1 MPREIGPLGRGMLSR
16 TMHWMAALAAGAFS
30 FAMPSAALAQ
40 ASCDRATLQDIAD
53 RYVKAQ
59 AKGSL
64 FELPVGEWV
73 DYRENLVMSSSA
85 TGVLSQPME
94 FAWSVP
100 LLDTAQCQVFV
111 IGVITQPKEYLLAS
125 VVYNGFFGV
134 NQVSTVI
141 GAGSAAATL
150 AKGKAEDW
158 GELPEAE
165 RATRPELLALANAH
179 LDALGEDIA
188 DRRYVVDETK
198 GAVGVFARVGGEK
211 GPAASYTFRIED
223 GAVRSV
229 HESRSAG

>member
-1 MPREIGPLGRGMLSR
+1 MRSALIKSTTSIAFACAAMGLSA
-16 TMHWMAALAAGAFS
+16 TAA
-30 FAMPSAALAQ
+30 AQ
-40 ASCDRATLQDIAD
+40 AACDRATLQDIAD
-53 RYVKAQ
+53 RYIKAQ

-100 LLDTAQCQVFV
+100 LLDTVQCQVFV
-111 IGVITQPKEYLLAS
+111 KGVITQPKEYDLAS

-141 GAGSAAATL
+141 GGVSATDALTQ
-150 AKGKAEDW
+150 GRAEDW
-158 GELPEAE
+158 SELPEAA
-165 RATRPELLALANAH
+165 RASRAQLLAAANAY
-179 LDALGEDIA
+179 LDGLGDEIVG
-188 DRRYVVDETK
+188 RRYVVDEAK

-223 GAVRSV
+223 GAVRYV

>member
-1 MPREIGPLGRGMLSR
+1 MGSKLLKTVVWGAAAVGSVALSVP
-16 TMHWMAALAAGAFS
+16 AA
-30 FAMPSAALAQ
+30 AQ

-94 FAWSVP
+94 FAWTAQ
-100 LLDTAQCQVFV
+100 LLDTSQCQVFV
-111 IGVITQPKEYLLAS
+111 DGVITEPKGHVLAS

-141 GAGSAAATL
+141 GTGSAAQAL
-150 AKGKAEDW
+150 AQAQGENW
-158 GELPEAE
+158 GELPEAA
-165 RATRPELLALANAH
+165 RASRTDLLAAANAH
-179 LDALGEDIA
+179 LDGLGEPIV
-188 DRRYVVDETK
+188 DRRFVVDEAK
-198 GAVGVFARVGGEK
+198 GAVGVFGRVGTEK
-211 GPAASYTFRIED
+211 GPAVSYTLRIED
-223 GAVRSV
+223 GAVRQV
-229 HESRSAG
+229 RASRSAA

>member
-1 MPREIGPLGRGMLSR
+1 MRSSLFKSAISI
-16 TMHWMAALAAGAFS
+16 AFAAGVLGL
-30 FAMPSAALAQ
+30 SAPAAAQ
-40 ASCDRATLQDIAD
+40 AACDRATLQDIAD
-53 RYVKAQ
+53 RYAKAQ

-111 IGVITQPKEYLLAS
+111 KGVITEPKEYVLAS
-125 VVYNGFFGV
+125 VVNNGFFGV
-134 NQVSTVI
+134 NQISTVV
-141 GAGSAAATL
+141 GAGSAAAVL
-150 AKGKAEDW
+150 AQGRAEDW
-158 GELPEAE
+158 GELPEAARTG
-165 RATRPELLALANAH
+165 RAQLLAVANAH
-179 LDALGEDIA
+179 LDALDEDIV
-188 DRRYVVDETK
+188 DRRYVVDEAK
-198 GAVGVFARVGGEK
+198 GAVGVFARVGSAS

-223 GAVRSV
+223 GSVRYV

>member
-1 MPREIGPLGRGMLSR
+1 MRSSLFKSAISIVFAASALGLSVP
-16 TMHWMAALAAGAFS
+16 AA
-30 FAMPSAALAQ
+30 AQ
-40 ASCDRATLQDIAD
+40 VACDRETLQDIAD
-53 RYVKAQ
+53 RYAKAQ

-111 IGVITQPKEYLLAS
+111 TGVITEPKEYILAS
-125 VVYNGFFGV
+125 VVNNGFFGV

-141 GAGSAAATL
+141 GAGSAAAAL
-150 AKGKAEDW
+150 AQGKAEDW
-158 GELPEAE
+158 GELPEAARSG
-165 RATRPELLALANAH
+165 RAELLAAANAH
-179 LDALGEDIA
+179 LDGLDEEIA
-188 DRRYVVDETK
+188 DRRYVVDEAK
-198 GAVGVFARVGGEK
+198 GAVGVFARVGSEE

-223 GAVRSV
+223 GAVRYV
-229 HESRSAG
+229 HASRSAG

>member
-1 MPREIGPLGRGMLSR
+1 MRSALIKSTTSIAFACAAMGLSA
-16 TMHWMAALAAGAFS
+16 TAA
-30 FAMPSAALAQ
+30 AQ
-40 ASCDRATLQDIAD
+40 AACDRATLQDIAD

-100 LLDTAQCQVFV
+100 LLDTVQCQVFV
-111 IGVITQPKEYLLAS
+111 KGVITQPKEYDLAS

-150 AKGKAEDW
+150 AQGKAENW
-158 GELPEAE
+158 GELPEAA
-165 RATRPELLALANAH
+165 RASRTELLAVANAH
-179 LDALGEDIA
+179 LDGLGEEIVG
-188 DRRYVVDETK
+188 RRYVVDEAK

-223 GAVRSV
+223 GAVRYV